1 MCLSIEVAVWVVY
14 YLFGFNGKI
23 HADFRFPFSFL
34 GIFAHLS
41 SGFFWSPASG
51 KGCLDVAYKR
61 PLPPSPFLR
70 LRRCPGTAR
79 SAAFCLL
86 YTITDFPLWAK
97 ALLRKEKLLPFL
109 LCAASPPSG
118 EVSRSG
124 RRLGRL
130 LQGRTING
138 SSLHVPPASS
148 TAVPSACCKKYVGK
162 SCSFASLGLF
172 STRWCHFFLSLSL
185 SLSLFFPSHFLLAKS
200 HRPAHGIAQICFC
213 AVGGEENQECQRALG
228 NRRSSSALLAQAACP
243 VSQQCCVPALG
254 FCCHHC

>member
-124 RRLGRL
+124 CRLGRL

-185 SLSLFFPSHFLLAKS
+185 SLSLFFPLISCWQNPTGQPMELPRYAFVRWEGKKIRNVRGLL
-200 HRPAHGIAQICFC
+200 GTE
-213 AVGGEENQECQRALG
+213 G
-228 NRRSSSALLAQAACP
+228 LLLLCWLRQP
-243 VSQQCCVPALG
+243 VL
-254 FCCHHC
+254 